1 MNRDGRQVRN
11 NEPIRNQVLNN
22 EPIRN
27 QMMNNEPIRNQVV
40 NNEPMRKISNRVQL
54 ISNPTV
60 PYVPSNY

>member
-1 MNRDGRQVRN
+1 MNKHDRQVMS
-11 NEPIRNQVLNN
+11 NESIRNQLV
-22 EPIRN
+22 
-27 QMMNNEPIRNQVV
+27 NNEPIRNQVV